1 MALSIGRRSRGASC
15 VAQKERCWSLRG
27 VKANERGEILRK
39 KKKYKYGTKKQPRP
53 GCPPGH
59 WAEAV
64 SVTSARPVSTPCP
77 ASGRQQQQS
86 RFDFFFLFRNGLL
99 SDPTY
104 AFSAGLTEGKMRA
117 STGNFLTSV
126 NFPPDL
132 AVSQRDVLRTRGKTR
147 SASQLPSSSSE
158 HQEKPAE

>member
-1 MALSIGRRSRGASC
+1 MALSIGRRSPGASC
-15 VAQKERCWSLRG
+15 IAQKERSWSLRG
-27 VKANERGEILRK
+27 VKANERGEILK
-39 KKKYKYGTKKQPRP
+39 KKKKVQIRNEETAQAWLPL
-53 GCPPGH
+53 GH
-59 WAEAV
+59 WAEAD

-77 ASGRQQQQS
+77 ASGRQQQQP

-104 AFSAGLTEGKMRA
+104 AFSAGLAEGKMRA

-132 AVSQRDVLRTRGKTR
+132 AVSQLDVLRTRGKTR
-147 SASQLPSSSSE
+147 SASQLPSSSE
-158 HQEKPAE
+158 HQEEPAE